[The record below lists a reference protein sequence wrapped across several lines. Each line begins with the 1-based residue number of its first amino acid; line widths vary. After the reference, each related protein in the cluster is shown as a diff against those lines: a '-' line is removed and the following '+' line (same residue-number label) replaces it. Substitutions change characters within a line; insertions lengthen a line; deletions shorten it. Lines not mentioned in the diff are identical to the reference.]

1 MGSRFLFLI
10 LMLSTRFLFGQNAVV
25 TGIVKVDSRTQELVS
40 ICISKISELS
50 EDINDSLEVFS
61 NSDGSFYFS
70 EIKQGDYNIFASF
83 LGFKREMKTIT
94 VNHSDS
100 KIFVDFNLT
109 NSRNYLNEVVI
120 TGTKTSKRRT
130 NSPVIVN
137 VINSQSLDDFQAC
150 TLSDGLK
157 FQPGLRVETN
167 CQTCN
172 YTQLRLNGLA
182 GGYSQ
187 ILINGRPIFSPLMGM
202 YGLEQLPKSMIDRIE
217 VVRGGGSSLYGSSA
231 IGGTVNVITKLPKS
245 NSYSLNSFFQNIN
258 GKANDIVLNGDVSMV
273 SEKKQS
279 GMSFFFNNRTRE
291 IYDHNDDGFSEMP
304 EIENLSFGVNFFFL
318 PTKNQ
323 KLEFNLSNLN
333 EYRYGGEMVN
343 KPAYLTQQSE
353 ERKHKVW
360 MSTLDH
366 QINFNDDNS
375 SFITYAAWQNT
386 NRNHYTG
393 IYPEDSSDVQI
404 HLESPPYGTSKTT
417 TFQTGFQLNHRV
429 KKFLKGSNTFTV
441 GGEYLV
447 DDVFDQIPSY
457 QYMIDQISID
467 LGAFLQSDW
476 ELSNSWNLLSGI
488 RIDNH
493 NMVDELILS
502 PRFSILYKHLSNTQ
516 FRINYGSGFRAPQ
529 SFDTDLHMA
538 FAAGGV
544 SRIMLS
550 PNLRPEK
557 SQSVSA
563 SLNYD
568 KPREHFILGFT
579 LESFYT
585 RLNEAFYLQPI
596 GNDSF
601 GELFEKQNG
610 QGATVQGVTA
620 EFRVNY
626 DKKIQLESGLT
637 IQTSM
642 FDERV
647 QYIQD
652 LEGIRQYIRTPTNY
666 GFATLSISPNN
677 KFRSNINYIYT
688 GKMFVPH
695 FSGSA
700 NQLID
705 EIFESPS
712 FSEVS
717 FKTSYKIELNNSKS
731 AVEFYFGIKNIFNSY
746 QSNFDIGKNR
756 DSNFIFGPSLPRT
769 FYIGIQL
776 SNK

>member
-1 MGSRFLFLI
+1 MILRLLFLTFI
-10 LMLSTRFLFGQNAVV
+10 LTSKSLFGQSIIVA
-25 TGIVKVDSRTQELVS
+25 GSVKVDSRAQELVS
-40 ICISKISELS
+40 ISISRISKLSSE
-50 EDINDSLEVFS
+50 INDSFEVLS
-61 NSDGSFYFS
+61 KSDGSFYFP
-70 EIKQGDYNIFASF
+70 EIQQGDYNIMASF
-83 LGFKREMKTIT
+83 LGFKSETKIIT
-94 VNHSDS
+94 VMSGDS
-100 KIFVDFNLT
+100 KIVVDFNLT
-109 NSRNYLNEVVI
+109 NSLNYLNEVVI
-120 TGTKTSKRRT
+120 TGTKTYKRRT
-130 NSPVIVN
+130 DSPVIVN
-137 VINSQSLDDFQAC
+137 VINSQALDDFQAC

-172 YTQLRLNGLA
+172 YTQLRLNGLG

-202 YGLEQLPKSMIDRIE
+202 YGLEMLPKKMIDRIE

-231 IGGTVNVITKLPKS
+231 IGGTVNVITKLPVS

-258 GKANDIVLNGDVSMV
+258 GKANDIVLNGDVSVV
-273 SEKKQS
+273 SENNNS

-291 IYDHNDDGFSEMP
+291 IYDHNDDGFSEIP
-304 EIENLSFGVNFFFL
+304 ELENVSFGTNFFFL

-360 MSTLDH
+360 MGTIDH

-393 IYPEDSSDVQI
+393 IYPEDSLDAQRHI
-404 HLESPPYGTSKTT
+404 ESPPYGTSKAT
-417 TFQTGFQLNHRV
+417 TFQMGLQWNHRV

-441 GGEYLV
+441 GGEYSV
-447 DDVFDQIPSY
+447 DDVFDEIPSY
-457 QYMIDQISID
+457 QYIIDQISID
-467 LGAFLQSDW
+467 LGLFLQSDW
-476 ELSNSWNLLSGI
+476 ELSNSLSLLSGI

-493 NMVDELILS
+493 NMVDELISS
-502 PRFSILYKHLSNTQ
+502 PRFSILYKPLTNTQ

-529 SFDTDLHMA
+529 SFDTDLHIA

-557 SQSVSA
+557 SQSISA
-563 SLNYD
+563 SLNHD
-568 KPREHFILGFT
+568 KPSEHFILGFT
-579 LESFYT
+579 LEGFYT
-585 RLNEAFYLQPI
+585 RLNQAFYLQPI

-610 QGATVQGVTA
+610 QGATVQGATF
-620 EFRVNY
+620 EFRGNY

-647 QYIQD
+647 QYIQN
-652 LEGIRQYIRTPTNY
+652 LSGIREFIRTPSNY
-666 GFATLSISPNN
+666 GFATISMFPNN
-677 KFRSNINYIYT
+677 KIRSNINYIYT

-695 FSGSA
+695 FSGA
-700 NQLID
+700 ENQLIN

-712 FSEVS
+712 YSELS
-717 FKTSYKIELNNSKS
+717 FKTSYKIQLNKSKS
-731 AVEFYFGIKNIFNSY
+731 SIELYFGIKNILNSY
-746 QSNFDIGKNR
+746 QRNFDIGKNR

-769 FYIGIQL
+769 FYAGIQL
-776 SNK
+776 L